1 MKKVLWKLMA
11 CVAVVCFSL
20 SLNSCGDDDDVT
32 VSKDAL
38 IGTWSII
45 KDEGFIKSDG
55 EEESWN
61 ETYAEGEELVMF
73 TENTVKLIGQDTGS
87 YSYKGNKITM
97 DFTKNSD
104 EQDVEVWTVL
114 ELNATKLVMEIREKE
129 DGYDSYEKVTC
140 KKQ

>member
-61 ETYAEGEELVMF
+61 ETYAEGEELVVF

>member
-61 ETYAEGEELVMF
+61 ETYAEGEELVVF

-129 DGYDSYEKVTC
+129 DGYDSCEKVTC